1 MRLSTRDLSLSE
13 AELNIG
19 IIMDALGLEHHDEMK
34 NFAHHDLVNLLDAND
49 KKMNEG
55 ERLQK
60 QLYRRFLISAR
71 LRHFGKQGEFLV
83 VCCTSHERN
92 Y

>member
-34 NFAHHDLVNLLDAND
+34 NFAHHDLVNLLDANSS
-49 KKMNEG
+49 G
-55 ERLQK
+55 CERQESE
-60 QLYRRFLISAR
+60 RR
-71 LRHFGKQGEFLV
+71 
-83 VCCTSHERN
+83 
-92 Y
+92 